1 MVEVQGGNL
10 VEDVMVPNQRHR
22 GAALIIVLFI
32 VALAAT
38 IAAQMSINLMV
49 QVQKSANYD
58 DFRQAKWYAYSAEA
72 LAQKVIRESIENE
85 PDKMHLKQSWALAA
99 NTPFPV
105 EGGTI
110 SGEIKDLQACLNLNA
125 LRAEPSSAQG
135 GYVKTNPA
143 HKVLL
148 ELLKEID
155 DLPMQESEEAM
166 ADSVFDWLD
175 EDSITMRS
183 GAEEDEYLSRDVP
196 YLTANNFFAD
206 VSELRLVKGF
216 NPLAMQKLMPYVC
229 VIPDNEI
236 FALNV
241 NTITE
246 EQALL
251 LSAMVEGLSES
262 AAQSVISARPEEGFD
277 TLADFANEVTQQGGQ
292 NVTAEDNRFVLKSQ
306 YFQLQTTATFVEFE
320 FTMTS
325 LLQVDNKNITILA
338 RKFGGVQ

>member
-1 MVEVQGGNL
+1 MVNRHQG
-10 VEDVMVPNQRHR
+10 

-38 IAAQMSINLMV
+38 IAAQMSMNLMV
-49 QVQKSANYD
+49 QVQKSSNLN
-58 DFRQAKWYAYSAEA
+58 DFRQAKWYAYAAEA
-72 LAQKVIRESIENE
+72 LAQKVLRESIEEE

-105 EGGTI
+105 ENGTI
-110 SGEIKDLQACLNLNA
+110 AGEIKDLQACLNLNA
-125 LRAEPSSAQG
+125 LRAEPQTQNG
-135 GYVKTNPA
+135 GYVKSNPA
-143 HKVLL
+143 HQALL
-148 ELLKEID
+148 ALLKEID
-155 DLPMQESEEAM
+155 DLPSDESEEAM
-166 ADSVFDWLD
+166 ADSVFDWVD

-206 VSELRLVKGF
+206 FSELRLVKGF
-216 NPLAMQKLMPYVC
+216 NPLAMRKLAPYVC
-229 VIPDNEI
+229 VIPGSEV

-246 EQALL
+246 DQALL
-251 LSAMVEGLSES
+251 LAAMIEGLDES
-262 AAQSVISARPEEGFD
+262 SAQSVISARPEKGFD
-277 TLADFANEVTQQGGQ
+277 SLSDFVNEVTQQGGRD
-292 NVTAEDNRFVLKSQ
+292 VKEDDGRFVLKSS

-325 LLQVDNKNITILA
+325 LLQINNKEISIMA
-338 RKFGGVQ
+338 RKFGGLQ

>member
-1 MVEVQGGNL
+1 MSKHPATLLILDDDESILLSLELFLNETFEKVITVSGKEQFNASL
-10 VEDVMVPNQRHR
+10 STTHPDVVLMDMNYTR
-22 GAALIIVLFI
+22 GAVSGSEG
-32 VALAAT
+32 LA
-38 IAAQMSINLMV
+38 
-49 QVQKSANYD
+49 
-58 DFRQAKWYAYSAEA
+58 
-72 LAQKVIRESIENE
+72 
-85 PDKMHLKQSWALAA
+85 
-99 NTPFPV
+99 
-105 EGGTI
+105 
-110 SGEIKDLQACLNLNA
+110 
-125 LRAEPSSAQG
+125 
-135 GYVKTNPA
+135 
-143 HKVLL
+143 
-148 ELLKEID
+148 LLKEVE
-155 DLPMQESEEAM
+155 DLPTQESEEAM

-183 GAEEDEYLSRDVP
+183 GAEEDEYLSRDIP

-206 VSELRLVKGF
+206 ISELRLVKGF

-229 VIPDNEI
+229 VIPDNEV

-251 LSAMVEGLSES
+251 LAAMIEGLSES

-277 TLADFANEVTQQGGQ
+277 SVADFVNEVTQQGG
-292 NVTAEDNRFVLKSQ
+292 NNITAEDNRFVLKSQ